1 MHLKTENMCLKT
13 CMELRVGEKVY
24 GNMYNAV

>member
-13 CMELRVGEKVY
+13 RVEIRVSEKMCENTFNV
-24 GNMYNAV
+24 V